1 MPNFLAKGWKKIMR
15 NIRELIDEVEELT
28 IPEAFQLVKALKD
41 RFGSTW
47 PPTVITSVTTVD
59 GEVKADEGTGTY
71 MVGGPPATFTIEPTA
86 APGTYSSLKWVQ
98 TSPDGTATPTSLAAD
113 TRKIPV
119 DVGALE
125 NGDYTFHALTVDAD
139 GKVQTPESPRI
150 KVRVKNDEA
159 KVVDIDIDE
168 PQEVNP
174 DSGAPQGT
182 LVVNAYTPQRAF
194 PVITGMRFEVKRYQ
208 AEAWKSVGEIDV
220 ATAVFLPEQEC
231 REWTVELDTTTL
243 EDTITADSPAARA
256 ASLDPLPYMV
266 RAVAIAEG
274 TEIVSSEDVIETFS
288 VDNIDDVGPIGPTEI
303 TGVAIPSGMIPLDA
317 IQTYDS
323 SRVADGSTA
332 VFTIKPTAASDTY
345 SSVRLMR
352 TDQNGIETACE
363 GMIVTVDV
371 VDVDVNSESPSI
383 SRSANTETKLD
394 NTKIKFDISTLE
406 DGPYAFHAL
415 AVDEFGNVQTDTSPE
430 INFFVKEVPLPPKP
444 TEDEDRL
451 NPVRDSA
458 RRKRQLRQQLRYSPK
473 KDYQSR
479 ERRVRTTKGTIDPQT
494 QLRARYTNE
503 AHHMQCQMCSEE
515 MPFKKRN
522 SNEDYFEAVEVFQKE
537 HFPKEHEAQYLAL
550 CPECAAKY
558 KEFVKRSTSAR
569 ETLYALLKTS
579 EEPEVRLE
587 SHGHVIR
594 LWFEDKHWQDLRTVI
609 EYYENEDNAKDST
622 D

>member
-1 MPNFLAKGWKKIMR
+1 MR
-15 NIRELIDEVEELT
+15 NIRELIDEVKELT

-59 GEVKADEGTGTY
+59 GEVEADEGTGTY
-71 MVGGPPATFTIEPTA
+71 MVGGPPATFAIEPTA
-86 APGTYSSLKWVQ
+86 ALGTYSSLKWVQ
-98 TSPDGTATPTSLAAD
+98 TSPDGTTTPTSLAAD
-113 TRKIPV
+113 TRKIAV
-119 DVGALE
+119 DVGELE
-125 NGDYTFHALTVDAD
+125 NGDYMFHALTVDAD
-139 GKVQTPESPRI
+139 GNVQTPESPKI

-159 KVVDIDIDE
+159 KVVDIAIDE

-208 AEAWKSVGEIDV
+208 VEAWKSVGEIDV
-220 ATAVFLPEQEC
+220 TTAVFPSAQEC
-231 REWTVELDTTTL
+231 RRWTVELDTKTL
-243 EDTITADSPAARA
+243 EDTITADSPAARD

-266 RAVAIAEG
+266 RAVATAEG
-274 TEIVSSEDVIETFS
+274 TEIVSSEAVMATFS

-303 TGVAIPSGMIPLDA
+303 TEVAIPSGMIPLDGT
-317 IQTYDS
+317 QTYDS

-332 VFTIKPTAASDTY
+332 TFIITPTAASDTY
-345 SSVRLMR
+345 SSVQLMA
-352 TDQNGIETACE
+352 TDQNGSETVCE
-363 GMIVTVDV
+363 GLIVTVDV
-371 VDVDVNSESPSI
+371 DRDVNSESPSI
-383 SRSANTETKLD
+383 SRSVNTETKLD

-406 DGPYAFHAL
+406 YGPYAFHAL
-415 AVDEFGNVQTDTSPE
+415 AIDEFGNVQTDTSPE
-430 INFFVKEVPLPPKP
+430 INFLVKEVPLPPKP

-458 RRKRQLRQQLRYSPK
+458 RRKRQLRQQLRDSPK

-479 ERRVRTTKGTIDPQT
+479 ERSVRTTKGTIDPQT

-503 AHHMQCQMCSEE
+503 AHHMECQMCSEE

-522 SNEDYFEAVEVFQKE
+522 SNEDYFEAVEVLQKE
-537 HFPKEHEAQYLAL
+537 RFPKEHEAQYLAL

-558 KEFVKRSTSAR
+558 KEFVKRDA
-569 ETLYALLKTS
+569 EAWKTLYNLLKSS

-594 LWFEDKHWQDLRTVI
+594 LWFEEKHWQDLRTVI
-609 EYYENEDNAKDST
+609 EYYENDYNAEDST

>member
-15 NIRELIDEVEELT
+15 NIRELIDEVKELT

-41 RFGSTW
+41 RFGPTW
-47 PPTVITSVTTVD
+47 PPTVITSVTTAD

-113 TRKIPV
+113 TRKIRV
-119 DVGALE
+119 DVGGLE

-139 GKVQTPESPRI
+139 GNVPPESPRI
-150 KVRVKNDEA
+150 KVQVKNDEA
-159 KVVDIDIDE
+159 KVVDIAIDE

-208 AEAWKSVGEIDV
+208 VEAWKSVGEIDV
-220 ATAVFLPEQEC
+220 TTAVFLSAQEC
-231 REWTVELDTTTL
+231 WKWTVELDTTTL
-243 EDTITADSPAARA
+243 EDTITADSPAARD

-266 RAVAIAEG
+266 RAVATAEG
-274 TEIVSSEDVIETFS
+274 TEIVSSEDVIATFS

-303 TGVAIPSGMIPLDA
+303 TKVAIPSGMIPLDGT
-317 IQTYDS
+317 QTYDS

-332 VFTIKPTAASDTY
+332 IFTIKPTAASDTY
-345 SSVRLMR
+345 SSVQLMA
-352 TDQNGIETACE
+352 TDEKGSETVCE
-363 GMIVTVDV
+363 GMIVTVDL
-371 VDVDVNSESPSI
+371 DVNFESPSI
-383 SRSANTETKLD
+383 SRSANTETKFD

-406 DGPYAFHAL
+406 YGRYAFHAL
-415 AVDEFGNVQTDTSPE
+415 AVDEFGNVQIDTSPE
-430 INFFVKEVPLPPKP
+430 INFLVKEVPLPPKP

-458 RRKRQLRQQLRYSPK
+458 RRKRQLRQQLRDSPK

-479 ERRVRTTKGTIDPQT
+479 ERSVRTTKGTIDPQT

-503 AHHMQCQMCSEE
+503 AHHMECQMCSEE

-522 SNEDYFEAVEVFQKE
+522 SNEDYFEAVEVLQKE
-537 HFPKEHEAQYLAL
+537 RFPKEHEAQYLAL

-558 KEFVKRSTSAR
+558 KEFVKRDA
-569 ETLYALLKTS
+569 EAWKTLYNLLKSS

-594 LWFEDKHWQDLRTVI
+594 LWFEEKHWQDLRTVI
-609 EYYENEDNAKDST
+609 EYYENEYNAEDST

>member
-1 MPNFLAKGWKKIMR
+1 MR
-15 NIRELIDEVEELT
+15 NIRELIDEVKGLT

-41 RFGSTW
+41 RFGPTW
-47 PPTVITSVTTVD
+47 PPTVITSVTTAD

-98 TSPDGTATPTSLAAD
+98 TSPDGTATPTSFAAD
-113 TRKIPV
+113 TRKILV

-139 GKVQTPESPRI
+139 GNVQTPESPKI

-159 KVVDIDIDE
+159 KVVDIAIDE

-194 PVITGMRFEVKRYQ
+194 PVITGMRFEVKRNQ
-208 AEAWKSVGEIDV
+208 VEAWKSVGEIDV
-220 ATAVFLPEQEC
+220 TTAVFLSEQEC
-231 REWTVELDTTTL
+231 WKWTVELDTTTL
-243 EDTITADSPAARA
+243 EDTITADSPAARD

-266 RAVAIAEG
+266 RAVATAEG
-274 TEIVSSEDVIETFS
+274 TEIVSSEDVIATFS

-303 TGVAIPSGMIPLDA
+303 TKVAIPSGMIPLDGT
-317 IQTYDS
+317 QTYDS

-332 VFTIKPTAASDTY
+332 IFTIKPTAASDTY
-345 SSVRLMR
+345 SSVQLMA
-352 TDQNGIETACE
+352 TDEKGSETVCE
-363 GMIVTVDV
+363 GMIVTVDL
-371 VDVDVNSESPSI
+371 DVNFESPSI
-383 SRSANTETKLD
+383 SRSANIETKFD

-406 DGPYAFHAL
+406 YGRYAFHAL
-415 AVDEFGNVQTDTSPE
+415 AVDEFENVQTDESPK
-430 INFFVKEVPLPPKP
+430 IKFFVKEVPLPPKP

-451 NPVRDSA
+451 NPVRDSG
-458 RRKRQLRQQLRYSPK
+458 RRKRQLRQQLRDSPK

-479 ERRVRTTKGTIDPQT
+479 ERSVRTTKGTIDPQT

-503 AHHMQCQMCSEE
+503 AHHMECQMCSEE

-522 SNEDYFEAVEVFQKE
+522 SNEDYFEAVEVLQKE
-537 HFPKEHEAQYLAL
+537 RFPKEHEAQYLAL

-558 KEFVKRSTSAR
+558 KEFVKRSASAR
-569 ETLYALLKTS
+569 KTLYNLLKTS

-587 SHGHVIR
+587 SHGHAIR

-609 EYYENEDNAKDST
+609 EYYENDYNAEDST

>member
-1 MPNFLAKGWKKIMR
+1 MR

-47 PPTVITSVTTVD
+47 PPTVITSVTTAD
-59 GEVKADEGTGTY
+59 REVEADEGTGTY

-98 TSPDGTATPTSLAAD
+98 TSPDGTATPISVAAD
-113 TRKIPV
+113 TRKIAV

-125 NGDYTFHALTVDAD
+125 NGDYTFHASTVDAD
-139 GKVQTPESPRI
+139 GKVQTPESPEI

-159 KVVDIDIDE
+159 KVVDIAIDE

-182 LVVNAYTPQRAF
+182 LFVNAYTPQRAF
-194 PVITGMRFEVKRYQ
+194 PVITGMRFEAKRNQ
-208 AEAWKSVGEIDV
+208 VDAWKSVGEIDV
-220 ATAVFLPEQEC
+220 TTAVFLPEQEC
-231 REWTVELDTTTL
+231 WKWTVALDTTTL
-243 EDTITADSPAARA
+243 EDTITADSPAARD

-274 TEIVSSEDVIETFS
+274 TEIVSSEDVIAPFS
-288 VDNIDDVGPIGPTEI
+288 VDNIDDVAPIGPTEI
-303 TGVAIPSGMIPLDA
+303 TEVAIPSGMILLDGTP
-317 IQTYDS
+317 TYDS
-323 SRVADGSTA
+323 SRVADGSIAT
-332 VFTIKPTAASDTY
+332 FITQPTAASDTY
-345 SSVRLMR
+345 SSVQLIA
-352 TDQNGIETACE
+352 TDQNGSKTVCE
-363 GMIVTVDV
+363 GLTVTVDAG
-371 VDVDVNSESPSI
+371 VNSESPSI

-415 AVDEFGNVQTDTSPE
+415 AVDEFGNVQTDASPE

-444 TEDEDRL
+444 TEDKDRL
-451 NPVRDSA
+451 NPVRDPS

-503 AHHMQCQMCSEE
+503 AHQMKCQMCGEK

-522 SNEDYFEAVEVFQKE
+522 SNEDYFEAVEVLEKE
-537 HFPKEHEAQYLAL
+537 RFPKEHEAQYLAL

-558 KEFVKRSTSAR
+558 KEFVKRDEEAR
-569 ETLYALLKTS
+569 KTLYNLLKTS

-594 LWFEDKHWQDLRTVI
+594 LWFEEKHWQDLRTVI
-609 EYYENEDNAKDST
+609 EYYENDYNAADST